1 MFQAVLTVHD
11 IDADS
16 ATGTSVI
23 TDNISSCRFSGD
35 EEVSELPRS
44 QATPRFY
51 FAAATAVAW

>member
-23 TDNISSCRFSGD
+23 TDDISSCRFSGD
-35 EEVSELPRS
+35 EEVSE
-44 QATPRFY
+44 
-51 FAAATAVAW
+51 